1 MRRWPVPVR
10 NVPATGL
17 GRIAVFGCAALLLGA
32 CASHT
37 PSEPQDSAPLNPPA
51 GLASLPDQVPRT
63 EAPSKYGNKSP
74 YQVNGKTYYVLQNVQ
89 HYRESGNASW
99 YGAKFHGRLTSSGE
113 PYDMYQLTAA
123 HRSLPIPSYV
133 RVTNLDN
140 HKSAILRVNDRGPFH
155 DGRLIDVSYAAAVKL
170 GFADRGTARVTV
182 ELVDGNDQLQM
193 TAAPNAEPKVQPP
206 TLAAGVV
213 PDNAS
218 RLFLQAGAFS
228 NPAGAEQLRRQ
239 LSQLIGAGVSVYR
252 SAQDRLYRVRIGP
265 IEQLS
270 EATRL
275 QGLIVGA
282 SFAKPLIV
290 WE

>member
-1 MRRWPVPVR
+1 
-10 NVPATGL
+10 
-17 GRIAVFGCAALLLGA
+17 
-32 CASHT
+32 
-37 PSEPQDSAPLNPPA
+37 
-51 GLASLPDQVPRT
+51 
-63 EAPSKYGNKSP
+63 
-74 YQVNGKTYYVLQNVQ
+74 
-89 HYRESGNASW
+89 
-99 YGAKFHGRLTSSGE
+99 
-113 PYDMYQLTAA
+113 
-123 HRSLPIPSYV
+123 
-133 RVTNLDN
+133 
-140 HKSAILRVNDRGPFH
+140 
-155 DGRLIDVSYAAAVKL
+155 
-170 GFADRGTARVTV
+170 
-182 ELVDGNDQLQM
+182 M